1 VLKTFLYS
9 WYSLGSPGISGS
21 ASPVYAAR
29 LVATVGRDV
38 IWKLI
43 APLDLQVLMN
53 AAVFTREV
61 WGLLGIVWS
70 FNGRSSLE

>member
-1 VLKTFLYS
+1 MSLYF

-21 ASPVYAAR
+21 ASLVYVARPVT
-29 LVATVGRDV
+29 TVGKDV

-61 WGLLGIVWS
+61 WSLLDVVWL
-70 FNGRSSLE
+70 FDNWSSLG